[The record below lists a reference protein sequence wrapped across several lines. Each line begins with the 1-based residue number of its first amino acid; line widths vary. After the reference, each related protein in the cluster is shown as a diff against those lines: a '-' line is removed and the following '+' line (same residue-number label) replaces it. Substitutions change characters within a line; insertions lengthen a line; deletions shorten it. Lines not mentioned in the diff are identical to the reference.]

1 MGKTALSLHVNM
13 TAHISSSHLSQVIT
27 YDCISQNMNKFQKLV
42 RHNARQ
48 FRFAR
53 RDIFTFFWWNG
64 SIGPWADLEKIIQ
77 ELELLLL
84 HPFNGLFFR
93 TTWVS
98 RYKKGKTSLDI
109 NEARK
114 DGDDSGISWTIR
126 KQPVSR
132 SRQIT
137 MHTNTSSLNFYRP
150 DALPDVQTNSVK
162 ALKAVGA

>member
-77 ELELLLL
+77 ELEQLLNYYYYTRLTASF
-84 HPFNGLFFR
+84 PG
-93 TTWVS
+93 
-98 RYKKGKTSLDI
+98 
-109 NEARK
+109 
-114 DGDDSGISWTIR
+114 
-126 KQPVSR
+126 QP
-132 SRQIT
+132 
-137 MHTNTSSLNFYRP
+137 
-150 DALPDVQTNSVK
+150 
-162 ALKAVGA
+162 G

>member
-77 ELELLLL
+77 ELEQQLLL
-84 HPFNGLFFR
+84 HPFNGLFSR

-98 RYKKGKTSLDI
+98 RYKKGKASLDL
-109 NEARK
+109 NEARWGWQWHQL
-114 DGDDSGISWTIR
+114 DHTQTTSISLQTDN
-126 KQPVSR
+126 
-132 SRQIT
+132 
-137 MHTNTSSLNFYRP
+137 HTNTSSLNFYRP